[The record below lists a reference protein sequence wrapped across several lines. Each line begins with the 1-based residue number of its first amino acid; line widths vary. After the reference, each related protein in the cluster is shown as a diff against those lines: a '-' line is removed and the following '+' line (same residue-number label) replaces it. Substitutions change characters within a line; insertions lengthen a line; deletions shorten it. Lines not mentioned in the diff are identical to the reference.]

1 MKKIILSLLILT
13 ITFTSCKKEQDPF
26 SIGKHHVGL
35 LTDSTQVKDIA
46 AVFSKDSVITSN
58 DAGMFMASNND
69 IDIYEKGGKKLLTLT
84 PVKANDSTSYIRS
97 VRVFDPRYRT
107 DKNVTVLSTF
117 KDVSNNYKISKID
130 NMLGAVIVYVKE
142 LNAMLTIDKKEL
154 PANIRFDSSMQIE
167 AIHIPDN
174 AKIKYFFLNWNK
186 S

>member
-1 MKKIILSLLILT
+1 MFFFFFFFQAEDGIRD
-13 ITFTSCKKEQDPF
+13 F
-26 SIGKHHVGL
+26 HVTGVQTCAL
-35 LTDSTQVKDIA
+35 PIC
-46 AVFSKDSVITSN
+46 
-58 DAGMFMASNND
+58 
-69 IDIYEKGGKKLLTLT
+69 
-84 PVKANDSTSYIRS
+84 
-97 VRVFDPRYRT
+97 VFDPRYRT